1 MPFDWMTFLLGG
13 GALSL
18 IIGMLT
24 LRARIRKVESEAE
37 ELDLQNSKSATSIL
51 MTNIVEP
58 LKGELDETRKE
69 FNATKRE
76 MQRLRRAIRNA
87 NGCDYHQQ
95 CPVLHQLRES
105 QKGGKGGEEGDNGG
119 DDDADGPGGEA

>member
-1 MPFDWMTFLLGG
+1 MPIDWMNFLLGG
-13 GALSL
+13 GAISL

-37 ELDLQNSKSATSIL
+37 ELNLQNSKSATSIL

-76 MQRLRRAIRNA
+76 MQRLRYAIRSA
-87 NGCDYHQQ
+87 NDCDYHLQ
-95 CPVLHQLRES
+95 CPVLHQLREP
-105 QKGGKGGEEGDNGG
+105 QDDGEGGGEGDDGG
-119 DDDADGPGGEA
+119 DDGPDDTG